1 VALYYSLPNEKAVE
15 VMSVNDKSPAQ
26 SAGLRTG
33 DLIVA
38 INEQPIITIDDLH
51 RFLAQWPIGEPV
63 PLTVIRATELLTL
76 SARPVE
82 AA

>member
-1 VALYYSLPNEKAVE
+1 
-15 VMSVNDKSPAQ
+15 
-26 SAGLRTG
+26 
-33 DLIVA
+33 VA